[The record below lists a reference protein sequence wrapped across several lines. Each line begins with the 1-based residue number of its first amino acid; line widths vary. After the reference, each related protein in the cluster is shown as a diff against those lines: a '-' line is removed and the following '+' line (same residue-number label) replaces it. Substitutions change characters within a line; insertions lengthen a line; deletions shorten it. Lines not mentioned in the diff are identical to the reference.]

1 MGGTGGLRMR
11 ESGLVREA
19 GGDSSPTVSL
29 TRDTARTGP
38 VRPQSEGRGGTVRK
52 LHGGNILTSVG
63 SFTLKLL
70 VKPGND

>member
-38 VRPQSEGRGGTVRK
+38 VRPHSEGRGRDTEETTRRK
-52 LHGGNILTSVG
+52 YLDFSRIIYIKTASEAWE
-63 SFTLKLL
+63 
-70 VKPGND
+70 